1 MHRKLQKQLLT
12 NLTYS
17 ICMVCSA
24 IGINSVESTF
34 DKVGNH
40 ILNQY
45 VKSQD
50 LDYANK
56 GV

>member
-1 MHRKLQKQLLT
+1 
-12 NLTYS
+12 
-17 ICMVCSA
+17 MVCSA